1 MGKQTHTPGP
11 WVIQTAKT
19 GDTHSMIRAAL
30 PGYSGTRKIA
40 EVTDI
45 GSPAD
50 ANAHL
55 IAAAPELLAAL
66 REMLAVHDDNVEQ
79 GRVRFAKG
87 SFVHRAA
94 KKARAAIAKA
104 TAEQEA

>member
-11 WVIQTAKT
+11 WSIQTAKT

-30 PGYSGTRKIA
+30 PGYSGTCKIA

-45 GSPAD
+45 GSSAD
-50 ANAHL
+50 ANARL

-66 REMLAVHDDNVEQ
+66 LAIDSQ
-79 GRVRFAKG
+79 GKDASPNGDV
-87 SFVHRAA
+87 
-94 KKARAAIAKA
+94 AIPSEIWDLVQQAITKA